1 MPYYCQTPRARTPA
15 FRVRYVLGPADMVQ
29 YCYTI
34 GQYRPALPS
43 TIYVL
48 KPSLQTSWNS

>member
-34 GQYRPALPS
+34 GQYTPAPP
-43 TIYVL
+43 TRIIL
-48 KPSLQTSWNS
+48 KPSLQTPWNP